1 MTSLPAPALPASVA
15 AGHPATAAVGR
26 DILRDGGSAA
36 DAVAAMI
43 LAGCVS
49 ETLFT
54 GLGGGGFATVYD
66 ASTAG
71 VHCLDFFVAVPGLD
85 GSTPAPARDI
95 KVAFG
100 DVEVPYAVGGPSVAV
115 PGTPAGVAALH
126 SSFGRLD
133 WSHIVRPARDLADKG
148 TPFPMQHAV
157 LLPDVAAAMVLGDG
171 VAVYSRPDGSGG
183 RRHLGPG
190 ELLHHEGLAD
200 TLDAYLND
208 GPDALTIGAR
218 GQAFVAAVRA
228 DGGALSDVDMA
239 AYRVQERAVA
249 RAEFGPGIICVRDND
264 LDEFAR
270 TAGLVNRH
278 VGDRDPVGRA
288 RHLAHA
294 LRAPARRTET
304 TTLVAVDERG
314 NACAAT
320 HSLGLGSGVWYG
332 GVHGN
337 SMLGEGEL
345 LRTAMAPGDR
355 MPSMMVP
362 LVVTDRA
369 GGLLFAGGAAG
380 GSRIR
385 PALLQV
391 LTRVL
396 VDGRSPAEA
405 VAAPRMTA
413 TPDAVHLEPG
423 FGPDVIAALH
433 DDGENVVQWPE
444 QRPFFGGVA
453 VVGPGGPAADPRRGG
468 LALRLEP

>member
-1 MTSLPAPALPASVA
+1 MTSLPASVA
-15 AGHPATAAVGR
+15 AGHPSTATVGR
-26 DILRDGGSAA
+26 DILLRGGSAA
-36 DAVAAMI
+36 DAVAGMI
-43 LAGCVS
+43 LAGCVA

-54 GLGGGGFATVYD
+54 GLGGGGFATAFD
-66 ASTAG
+66 AATAE

-85 GSTPAPARDI
+85 GTVAAPARDI

-115 PGTPAGVAALH
+115 PGTPGGVAALH
-126 SSFGRLD
+126 AAFGRLP
-133 WSHIVRPARDLADKG
+133 WSQVVGPARDLAVTG

-171 VAVYSRPDGSGG
+171 IAVYSRPDGTGG
-183 RRHLGPG
+183 RRTLGPG

-200 TLDAYLND
+200 TLDDYLNY
-208 GPDALTIGAR
+208 GPDALTTGDR
-218 GQAFVAAVRA
+218 GRAFVAAVRA
-228 DGGALSDVDMA
+228 DGGALSELDMVT
-239 AYRVQERAVA
+239 YQVHELGVA
-249 RAEFGPGIICVRDND
+249 REPFGPGVICVRDND
-264 LDEFAR
+264 LDGFALTAR
-270 TAGLVNRH
+270 TLNRGL
-278 VGDRDPVGRA
+278 DDPDPSQRA
-288 RHLAHA
+288 RHLAAA
-294 LRAPARRTET
+294 LRAPSMRSET
-304 TTLVAVDERG
+304 TTVVAVDDDG

-320 HSLGLGSGVWYG
+320 HSLGLGSGIWHG

-345 LRTAMAPGDR
+345 LRAELRPGER

-362 LVVTDRA
+362 LVVTDPA
-369 GGLLFAGGAAG
+369 GGLLFTGGAAG

-423 FGPDVIAALH
+423 FGPDVLAALTE
-433 DDGENVVQWPE
+433 DGESVVQWPE

-453 VVGPGGPAADPRRGG
+453 VIGRGGPAADPRRGG
-468 LALRLEP
+468 LALRVRP

>member
-1 MTSLPAPALPASVA
+1 MTSLPASVA
-15 AGHPATAAVGR
+15 AGHPSTAATGR
-26 DILRDGGSAA
+26 DILLRGGSAA

-54 GLGGGGFATVYD
+54 GLGGGGFATVYE
-66 ASTAG
+66 ASTRR

-85 GSTPAPARDI
+85 GTVPAPPRDI

-100 DVEVPYAVGGPSVAV
+100 DVDVPYAVGGPSVAV

-126 SSFGRLD
+126 SAFGRLP
-133 WSHIVRPARDLADKG
+133 WSQIVGQARDLAASG

-200 TLDAYLND
+200 TLDDYLNQ
-208 GPDALTIGAR
+208 GPDALATGDR
-218 GQAFVAAVRA
+218 GRAFVAAVRA
-228 DGGALSDVDMA
+228 DGGALSELDMV
-239 AYRVQERAVA
+239 AYQVHDLTVA
-249 RAEFGPGIICVRDND
+249 RVRFGPGVICVRDND
-264 LDEFAR
+264 LDRFAR
-270 TAGLVNRH
+270 TASILDDGLA
-278 VGDRDPVGRA
+278 DADPTARV

-294 LRAPARRTET
+294 LRAPAKRSET
-304 TTLVAVDERG
+304 TTVVAVDDSG

-320 HSLGLGSGVWYG
+320 HSLGLGSGIWYG

-345 LRTAMAPGDR
+345 LRGELSPGER

-362 LVVTDRA
+362 LVVTDPD

-423 FGPDVIAALH
+423 FPPEVIDALN
-433 DDGENVVQWPE
+433 DDGESVVQWPE

-453 VVGPGGPAADPRRGG
+453 VIGRDGPAADPRRGG
-468 LALRLEP
+468 LALRLRP

>member
-1 MTSLPAPALPASVA
+1 LPASVA
-15 AGHPATAAVGR
+15 AGHPSTATVGR
-26 DILRDGGSAA
+26 DILQRGGSAA
-36 DAVAAMI
+36 DAVAGMI

-54 GLGGGGFATVYD
+54 GLGGGGFATVYES
-66 ASTAG
+66 ATRE

-85 GSTPAPARDI
+85 GTVPAPPRDI

-115 PGTPAGVAALH
+115 PGTPSGVAALH
-126 SSFGRLD
+126 SAFGRLE
-133 WSHIVRPARDLADKG
+133 WSQIVGPARDLAASG

-171 VAVYSRPDGSGG
+171 IAVYSRPDGSGG
-183 RRHLGPG
+183 RRTLGPG
-190 ELLHHEGLAD
+190 ELLHHEGLAE
-200 TLDAYLND
+200 TLDDYLNL
-208 GPDALTIGAR
+208 GPDALTIGQR
-218 GQAFVAAVRA
+218 GGAFVAAVRA
-228 DGGALSDVDMA
+228 DGGALSELDMA
-239 AYRVQERAVA
+239 TYQVHELTVA
-249 RAEFGPGIICVRDND
+249 RARFGPGVICVRDND
-264 LDEFAR
+264 LDEFAH
-270 TAGLVNRH
+270 TARIL
-278 VGDRDPVGRA
+278 DAALADTDPAARA

-294 LRAPARRTET
+294 LRAPAVRSET
-304 TTLVAVDERG
+304 TTVVAVDDDG

-320 HSLGLGSGVWYG
+320 HSLGLGSGVWHG

-345 LRTAMAPGDR
+345 LRAELRPGER

-362 LVVTDRA
+362 LVVTDPD

-391 LTRVL
+391 LTRAL

-405 VAAPRMTA
+405 VAAPRLTA
-413 TPDAVHLEPG
+413 TLDAVHLEPG
-423 FGPDVIAALH
+423 FGPEVIAALN
-433 DDGENVVQWPE
+433 DDGESVVLWPE

-453 VVGPGGPAADPRRGG
+453 VIGRDGPAADPRRGG
-468 LALRLEP
+468 LALRLHP